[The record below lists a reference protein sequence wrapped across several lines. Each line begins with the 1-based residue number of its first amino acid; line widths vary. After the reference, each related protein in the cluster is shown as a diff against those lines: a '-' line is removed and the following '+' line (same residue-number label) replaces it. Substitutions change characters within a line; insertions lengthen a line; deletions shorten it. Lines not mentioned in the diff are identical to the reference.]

1 MSNLNLQ
8 KLSELCT
15 LYSGGTPSTSNESY
29 WNGNL
34 NWMSSGETSNKLIY
48 GTKLKISEKGVA
60 ESSTRLAHSGDTVVA
75 TAGEGKTRGQTSY
88 LLTDTYVNQ
97 SIVVLEADKTKIDNK
112 FLFYAVSNSYNRM
125 RALSDAAGIR
135 GSLPCKLLNNFEINT
150 FNLDIENKIGQFLFN
165 IDLKIE
171 NNNKI
176 NAELESLAKTI
187 YDYWFLQFE
196 FPNEEGKP
204 YKSSGGKMVWNEEL
218 KREIPEGWEVIYL
231 KDLFSF
237 VKGKNPSN
245 LSQSKTENCNSPYIT
260 IDVAN
265 LGEPSFCNPQDMIM
279 CHEDVIMVMDGA
291 ASGDIYIGCK
301 GVLGSTFSLLK
312 IKNDIVKKEELYMTL
327 LSLKPIYK
335 KCNKG
340 STVPHANKEF
350 IEQIAVPFPK
360 KRTFDSKLEQIFKRI
375 FELRHENQ
383 NLSSLRDF
391 LLPMLMNGQISFSD
405 DI

>member
-1 MSNLNLQ
+1 MSKLGDIVEILDFKRIPLSSKDRENKEKVYPYYGAQGIIDYVDEYIFDGNYILVAEDGNNLKSLNESIATWASGKFWVNNHAHILGPKDGTDLKYVFYLLKTMNLSGCVTGSAQPKLTQNNLASIELNLPDYETQ
-8 KLSELCT
+8 TRVSTILS
-15 LYSGGTPSTSNESY
+15 S
-29 WNGNL
+29 
-34 NWMSSGETSNKLIY
+34 
-48 GTKLKISEKGVA
+48 
-60 ESSTRLAHSGDTVVA
+60 
-75 TAGEGKTRGQTSY
+75 
-88 LLTDTYVNQ
+88 
-97 SIVVLEADKTKIDNK
+97 IDN
-112 FLFYAVSNSYNRM
+112 
-125 RALSDAAGIR
+125 
-135 GSLPCKLLNNFEINT
+135 
-150 FNLDIENKIGQFLFN
+150 
-165 IDLKIE
+165 KIE

-204 YKSSGGKMVWNEEL
+204 YKSSGGKMVWNEKL